1 MRRSLAR
8 DLPPV
13 PVPLQAAVVL
23 GYVVVVTSRAGGKSW
38 LTNSDLM
45 DQDAA
50 EYEAARWRTSA
61 AGSGFRYDVCPV
73 LEGAA

>member
-13 PVPLQAAVVL
+13 PVPVQAEVVR
-23 GYVVVVTSRAGGKSW
+23 GWVVVVSGAGRKSW
-38 LTNSDLM
+38 LTNADLM

-50 EYEAARWRTSA
+50 EYEAAAWRRSA
-61 AGSGFRYDVCPV
+61 AGSGFRFDVCPV
-73 LEGAA
+73 TGGWQ